1 MPIPTQPR
9 LAARAPEL
17 APDAD
22 LSLARR
28 WLEGHTPRDG
38 DQGNLRRRIV
48 GWIDRFPE
56 SAHLRSCLEGHL
68 TASALVVDEA
78 LESVVLLH
86 HKKLGRWL
94 QPGGHCD
101 GDANLAGVAWR
112 EASEETGLDHLE
124 LVPRIFDLDIHE
136 IPERPGVPA
145 HLHLDTRF
153 LVVAPRSAAPR
164 GNEESRGVRWF
175 DLDEALEICDDASL
189 DRMLRLLRDGAAA
202 SPRRADGSPP

>member
-1 MPIPTQPR
+1 MPLLTQPR
-9 LAARAPEL
+9 LTAESPRL
-17 APDAD
+17 APDPD
-22 LSLARR
+22 LALARR

-38 DQGNLRRRIV
+38 DQEDIRRRLV
-48 GWIDRFPE
+48 EWIDRFPE

-78 LESVVLLH
+78 LQSVVLLH

-136 IPERPGVPA
+136 IPERAGVPA
-145 HLHLDTRF
+145 HL
-153 LVVAPRSAAPR
+153 
-164 GNEESRGVRWF
+164 
-175 DLDEALEICDDASL
+175 
-189 DRMLRLLRDGAAA
+189 
-202 SPRRADGSPP
+202 